1 MARHRFRHLLYEN
14 STYEYMMKYKWIV
27 YALIKDYL
35 ILTVI
40 LKIHFTNAWNAY
52 ENIEI

>member
-1 MARHRFRHLLYEN
+1 
-14 STYEYMMKYKWIV
+14 MMKYKWIV

-40 LKIHFTNAWNAY
+40 LKIHFTNA
-52 ENIEI
+52 

>member
-1 MARHRFRHLLYEN
+1 
-14 STYEYMMKYKWIV
+14 MMKYKWIV

-40 LKIHFTNAWNAY
+40 LKIHFANA
-52 ENIEI
+52 